1 MIDFKQVKTANWS
14 YLFLNILMMIM
25 LAFSVSIHRAMG
37 ATFLLMFIISLFSFR
52 KNINQKLHA
61 FEKTWLILLLCFFIS
76 TIVSLY
82 FSRLDTFRWNSL
94 DVPFRFILVIPV
106 YLLLKRVMLSEK
118 MFWVGVLIGSIS
130 AGAIGIYQHSIL
142 NIYRTFGETNN
153 PIVYGNVSICLAMI
167 SLVGFLSFNK
177 GSILRK
183 SIFMIG
189 VISGLVASLLS
200 GARGGWIALPIVF
213 TYWLWVN
220 RGTLGKYKQIS
231 IILVFTLATVF
242 LFQFE
247 KIGISDRFNQAVNDV
262 KELVFENN
270 KQTSIGVRIE
280 MIRATWLIF
289 KENPWLGSG
298 PDTFIQQTN
307 KVELEKKVVFLND
320 Q

>member
-1 MIDFKQVKTANWS
+1 
-14 YLFLNILMMIM
+14 
-25 LAFSVSIHRAMG
+25 
-37 ATFLLMFIISLFSFR
+37 
-52 KNINQKLHA
+52 
-61 FEKTWLILLLCFFIS
+61 
-76 TIVSLY
+76 
-82 FSRLDTFRWNSL
+82 
-94 DVPFRFILVIPV
+94 
-106 YLLLKRVMLSEK
+106 MLSEK

-142 NIYRTFGETNN
+142 NIYRPFGETNN

-220 RGTLGKYKQIS
+220 RDTLGKYKQIS
-231 IILVFTLATVF
+231 IILVFTLAIVL

-307 KVELEKKVVFLND
+307 KLELEKKVVFLND
-320 Q
+320 QLAHPHNEFLNMMYSRGIVGLVIVLLIFGSPLIYFTKQYAIYKSPYALSGAIIPLCYIVFSLSEAILDRMLSLMFFLMIMTFISNLNFQYCNRLDEKSTH